1 MTWKASRILKM
12 WLDVHGKLIK
22 LVYQKKVYEEAKL
35 TTCTKDDCTGA
46 QVYGRQSRHICET
59 LFGKSTLLQEKK
71 KETIRTYF
79 SHSKGSKTWFTT
91 PSHSSYLPALPLSF
105 WKVRARQKHMTD
117 SQEWQH
123 IRNSFDV
130 QMFGPILHHMPPPY
144 SLQKVTVT
152 ADNGSISQWDYWKK
166 LYQKN
171 D

>member
-35 TTCTKDDCTGA
+35 TTCTKDDCKGA

-71 KETIRTYF
+71 KKGNNQNLFFTFKGKQDLFHNILSLFLPPRFTLKLLEGEGKTETYDWLSRMAAHKEQF
-79 SHSKGSKTWFTT
+79 WCLNVWSHFT
-91 PSHSSYLPALPLSF
+91 SHASTIFTAES
-105 WKVRARQKHMTD
+105 
-117 SQEWQH
+117 
-123 IRNSFDV
+123 NS
-130 QMFGPILHHMPPPY
+130 HW
-144 SLQKVTVT
+144 
-152 ADNGSISQWDYWKK
+152 SISQWDYWKK